1 MSKPKWVLLVLF
13 IAIAIVIGAALVMR
27 GMIRHGFSARDRPS
41 AAEAFLAHRMRHWAV
56 PASAR
61 KMKNPFSDSAEAVA
75 AGRMHFADHCALC
88 HGNDGR
94 GKTEIGQ
101 NLYPKAPDMWGVETQ
116 SLSDGEIFYI
126 IKNGV
131 RLTGMPAWGEN
142 TPEDDRGSWHLVSF
156 IRHVPWITPKELEEM
171 KTMNPVSPM
180 EMKEEKDIDNFLEG
194 GDSPSPSPQS
204 KPAAK
209 HGY

>member
-1 MSKPKWVLLVLF
+1 MWKPKWVLLVLF
-13 IAIAIVIGAALVMR
+13 IAIVIGAALVML
-27 GMIRHGFSARDRPS
+27 GMIRHGFSARDQPS
-41 AAEAFLAHRMRHWAV
+41 AAEAFLARRMRRWAV

-61 KMKNPFSDSAEAVA
+61 KMKNSFSDSAEAVA
-75 AGRMHFADHCALC
+75 AGRAHFADHCASC

-101 NLYPKAPDMWGVETQ
+101 NLYPKTPDMWGRETQ

-131 RLTGMPAWGEN
+131 RLTGMPAWGQD
-142 TPEDDRGSWHLVSF
+142 TSEDDRASWHLVSF

-171 KTMNPVSPM
+171 GTMNPVNPM
-180 EMKEEKDIDNFLEG
+180 EMKEEKKIEDFLEG
-194 GDSPSPSPQS
+194 DESSTPSSQQ

-209 HGY
+209 HGH